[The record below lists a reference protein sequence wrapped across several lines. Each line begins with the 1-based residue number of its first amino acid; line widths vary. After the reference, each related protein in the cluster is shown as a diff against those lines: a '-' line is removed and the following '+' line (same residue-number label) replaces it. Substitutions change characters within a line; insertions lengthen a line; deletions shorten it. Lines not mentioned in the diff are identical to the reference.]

1 MSDTVFIRVINHIL
15 LHHSTCIYGSIDY
28 SEAEHSLFVI
38 HKKYGN
44 PNGVFAEEVGKL
56 FILVK
61 LLIGE
66 KPDLNQVPSTRP
78 LRPYRDLAVV
88 VMQGDL
94 SAYKHVIEQKKQQF
108 VEDGLM
114 RIVSR

>member
-1 MSDTVFIRVINHIL
+1 MSTVL
-15 LHHSTCIYGSIDY
+15 LDY

-38 HKKYGN
+38 HKKYGS

-66 KPDLNQVPSTRP
+66 KPDLSHVPSTRP